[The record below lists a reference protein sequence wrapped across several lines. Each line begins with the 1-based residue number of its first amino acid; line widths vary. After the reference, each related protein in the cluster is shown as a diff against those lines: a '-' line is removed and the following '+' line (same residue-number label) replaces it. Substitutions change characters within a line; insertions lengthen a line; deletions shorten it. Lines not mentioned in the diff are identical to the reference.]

1 MNYFINILQPYR
13 EPRKF
18 ITAKIARGVS
28 ERELLAL
35 SFGVAIFSFFGN
47 LINLTFLNDSI
58 GSREE
63 ISRLISSY
71 FAVALFFVPIFL
83 YLISGIFHGILWIF
97 YRIKSMPLSRLT
109 LFWALFLCM
118 PFQVILSMF
127 TNIIGN
133 EYTASFLNVCM
144 LLYFIFLWTIFDC
157 EIFKMNKIFEI
168 FMLKNF
174 VIVASFFALMALL

>member
-1 MNYFINILQPYR
+1 MSYIFNILQPYR

-83 YLISGIFHGILWIF
+83 YLMSGIFHGILWIF
-97 YRIKSMPLSRLT
+97 YRIKFMSLSRLT

-118 PFQVILSMF
+118 PFQLILSML

-133 EYTASFLNVCM
+133 EYASNFLNLCM
-144 LLYFIFLWTIFDC
+144 LLYFIFLWTIFNC
-157 EIFKMNKIFEI
+157 EIFKMNKVFEI
-168 FMLKNF
+168 FILKIF
-174 VIVASFFALMALL
+174 LVVTSFALMTLL

>member
-1 MNYFINILQPYR
+1 MHHFANIFYPYIQPRRFINNR
-13 EPRKF
+13 F
-18 ITAKIARGVS
+18 VRGVH

-35 SFGVAIFSFFGN
+35 AFGIAILSFFGN
-47 LINLTFLNDSI
+47 LTDLILSWYSLIS
-58 GSREE
+58 EE
-63 ISRLISSY
+63 EFVRLLSSY

-97 YRIKSMPLSRLT
+97 YRVKLMSLSRLT

-118 PFQVILSMF
+118 PFQVILSMI

-133 EYTASFLNVCM
+133 EYTSSFLNLCM

-157 EIFKMNKIFEI
+157 EIFKMNKVFQI
-168 FMLKNF
+168 FMLKNC
-174 VIVASFFALMALL
+174 VIVGSFALMALL

>member
-1 MNYFINILQPYR
+1 MYYIVNILQPYR

-18 ITAKIARGVS
+18 ITAKMALGVS
-28 ERELLAL
+28 ERKLLAL
-35 SFGVAIFSFFGN
+35 SFGVAICSFIGN
-47 LINLTFLNDSI
+47 SINATFLNDST

-83 YLISGIFHGILWIF
+83 YLMSGIFHGILWIF
-97 YRIKSMPLSRLT
+97 YRIKFMSLSRLT

-118 PFQVILSMF
+118 PFQLILSML

-133 EYTASFLNVCM
+133 EYASNFLNLCM
-144 LLYFIFLWTIFDC
+144 LLYFIFLWTIFNC
-157 EIFKMNKIFEI
+157 EIFKMNKVFEI
-168 FMLKNF
+168 FILKIF
-174 VIVASFFALMALL
+174 LVVTSFALMTLL